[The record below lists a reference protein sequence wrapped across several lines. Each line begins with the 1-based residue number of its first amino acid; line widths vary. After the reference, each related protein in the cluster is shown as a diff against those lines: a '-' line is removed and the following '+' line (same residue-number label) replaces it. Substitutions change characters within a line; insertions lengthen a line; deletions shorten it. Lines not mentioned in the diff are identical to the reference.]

1 MARPIAPQLQAS
13 ADTLPFRFVKVTGA
27 KTGATAGANE
37 RIIGISGPSTRYAPL
52 SDLVT
57 TNNHANTGEPLNV
70 RGDTEVCLVTSGAA
84 FSAGVA
90 LKSDASGRAV
100 AIATSGAATQ
110 NVGAIAL
117 EAATAADQLIMV
129 QVQLGSEEAPA

>member
-1 MARPIAPQLQAS
+1 MASPIAPTLQAS
-13 ADTLPFRFVKVTGA
+13 ADILPFRFVKMTGA
-27 KTGATAGANE
+27 KTCATAGANE
-37 RIIGISGPSTRYAPL
+37 RIIGVSGPGTRYAPL

-57 TNNHANTGEPLNV
+57 TNNHANTGEPVQV
-70 RGDTEVCLVTSGAA
+70 RGDTDICLVTAGAS

-90 LKSDASGRAV
+90 LKSDATGRAV

-117 EAATAADQLIMV
+117 EAATAANELI
-129 QVQLGSEEAPA
+129 QVQIQIGSEEAPA